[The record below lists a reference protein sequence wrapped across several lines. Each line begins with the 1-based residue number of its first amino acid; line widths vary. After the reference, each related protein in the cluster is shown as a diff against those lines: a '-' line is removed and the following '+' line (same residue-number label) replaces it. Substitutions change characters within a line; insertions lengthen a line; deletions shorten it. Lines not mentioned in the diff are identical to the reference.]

1 LGDVAHESNLVDVG
15 SFGVDGCL
23 IMMANSN
30 KKKYCVGMVM
40 LANVV
45 VLVRVVGLWRCCV
58 HNSSKEKDRLLDNG
72 LCCGDN

>member
-1 LGDVAHESNLVDVG
+1 VAHESNLVDVG
-15 SFGVDGCL
+15 SIGVDGCL

-45 VLVRVVGLWRCCV
+45 VLVRVVGLC
-58 HNSSKEKDRLLDNG
+58 SQ
-72 LCCGDN
+72 